1 MAPLLIITITIITII
16 IIAKK
21 LVKKINRDIIKNE
34 LEIMEQQFHTN
45 IPKEIVN
52 LDEGCVYPI

>member
-52 LDEGCVYPI
+52 SDEGGVYPI

>member
-52 LDEGCVYPI
+52 SDEGCVYPI